1 MTAYE
6 VIMIILYVG
15 LYHIGLITL
24 IIVLIKNYSKKK

>member
-6 VIMIILYVG
+6 VVMICIYVG

-24 IIVLIKNYSKKK
+24 IIVLIKNYNKKK